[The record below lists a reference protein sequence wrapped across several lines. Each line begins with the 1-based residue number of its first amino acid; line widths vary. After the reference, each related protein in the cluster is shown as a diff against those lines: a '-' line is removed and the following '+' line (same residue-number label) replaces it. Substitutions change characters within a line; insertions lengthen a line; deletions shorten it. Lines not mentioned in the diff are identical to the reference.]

1 MGSSTL
7 CTVAVGT
14 NNKVYFYNIGDSGLY
29 ILRYGV
35 PPVKNGAAASSTKE
49 WFIRDYTPK
58 QFFQQH
64 LNAALL
70 LNPT

>member
-49 WFIRDYTPK
+49 WFIRDYTP
-58 QFFQQH
+58 
-64 LNAALL
+64 
-70 LNPT
+70 